1 MCWPKRAVLK
11 IGLVTCALSDVDLL
25 VPFLGADWCTRENFS
40 EVARGIVG
48 TKLDTY
54 KSKSKLTNKPFFK
67 SSIIKSTEN
76 KMAAD
81 NRGPGGRA
89 VHVVNA
95 APIIRLGLTRGD
107 PRIV

>member
-48 TKLDTY
+48 TKL
-54 KSKSKLTNKPFFK
+54 
-67 SSIIKSTEN
+67 E
-76 KMAAD
+76 
-81 NRGPGGRA
+81 
-89 VHVVNA
+89 
-95 APIIRLGLTRGD
+95 
-107 PRIV
+107 